1 MLWIW
6 YQFFLLFVFLLFSLF
21 AELCKTATEQSTHTS
36 LTKFF
41 HFYRLINQ
49 PSIIVWKDSKKQTPA
64 EKEKPTKKSSQ
75 SQNKNSMNNAPKH
88 ADEPV
93 NEKMEWARGD
103 NLKEM
108 QETWATLRRES
119 QFWFLNFLED
129 TLDSGFKLETNRVT
143 SKRTGKDKPGKD
155 ADGLIAVTLSQ
166 LKEINDWLDQLTNDT
181 GPTAEGFSDRIDQLK
196 QKLYTCLLGTV
207 ESAASALES
216 RNG

>member
-1 MLWIW
+1 M
-6 YQFFLLFVFLLFSLF
+6 F
-21 AELCKTATEQSTHTS
+21 AELRKSAAEQSTHTA

-41 HFYRLINQ
+41 YFYRLINQ
-49 PSIIVWKDSKKQTPA
+49 PSIIVWKVTQKQIPA
-64 EKEKPTKKSSQ
+64 EKEKSTKKSLQ
-75 SQNKNSMNNAPKH
+75 SQNKNSINSTPKNS
-88 ADEPV
+88 DEPV

-103 NLKEM
+103 SMKEM

-119 QFWFLNFLED
+119 QVWFLNFLED
-129 TLDSGFKLETNRVT
+129 ALESGFKLETNRVN
-143 SKRTGKDKPGKD
+143 SKKVGKDKSGKD
-155 ADGLIAVTLSQ
+155 AEGLIAVTLSQ

-181 GPTAEGFSDRIDQLK
+181 VPTAEGFADKIDQLK

>member
-1 MLWIW
+1 M
-6 YQFFLLFVFLLFSLF
+6 F
-21 AELCKTATEQSTHTS
+21 AELCKSAAEQSTHTS

-41 HFYRLINQ
+41 QFYRIINQ
-49 PSIIVWKDSKKQTPA
+49 PSIIVWKDIQKQTLA
-64 EKEKPTKKSSQ
+64 DKEKPTKKASQ
-75 SQNKNSMNNAPKH
+75 LQNRNTINNTAKH
-88 ADEPV
+88 SDEPL
-93 NEKMEWARGD
+93 NEKMEWARGE

-119 QFWFLNFLED
+119 QVWFLNFLED
-129 TLDSGFKLETNRVT
+129 TLDTGFKLETNRVN
-143 SKRTGKDKPGKD
+143 SKKMGKDKSGKD

-166 LKEINDWLDQLTNDT
+166 LKDINDWLDQLMNDT